1 MILITI
7 SGLPQTVMRRELRNI
22 LSFVEGFQSFEL
34 DHRFV
39 YPLCHASFNTTENA
53 INARNILQGMILEPH
68 SILQVEMGRQY
79 PYAASIAMDGQ
90 TASSFFASKLQDWF
104 STYDRTLS
112 RKRSWFN
119 YIKDDLTRILRVAAE
134 IWSNLLVHPEYTS
147 VFTHDPMSSLF
158 VTDDQ
163 RVKVLPVFRTRGGS
177 DIDHLNHFIRYII
190 CLPFQLDT
198 DINRM
203 IRVYNLNN
211 KLGSYLHFLCEPN
224 LLTIG
229 SRMLLL
235 GHPFTWINYQKSK
248 FMIRMDE
255 MIKSNWIDKQ
265 SFFNA
270 LQSLAHHP
278 LVGWDTLVTQDNDAI
293 LVRLIIPWLDGIL
306 WLLRIMIQFWC
317 AYLVV
322 VHLKIKIGE

>member
-163 RVKVLPVFRTRGGS
+163 R
-177 DIDHLNHFIRYII
+177 
-190 CLPFQLDT
+190 
-198 DINRM
+198 
-203 IRVYNLNN
+203 
-211 KLGSYLHFLCEPN
+211 
-224 LLTIG
+224 
-229 SRMLLL
+229 
-235 GHPFTWINYQKSK
+235 KSK